1 MGRRKRVNWK
11 RIRWGSLTRWLKR
24 HRSAIKRKYGD
35 PFITHKGK
43 IVEINDRVLRKL
55 AKDEK
60 FLKKL
65 AGSHWKKVLRKIKF
79 KLNVL
84 RG

>member
-1 MGRRKRVNWK
+1 MARRKIKWK

-24 HRSAIKRKYGD
+24 HRKEIARKYGD
-35 PFITHKGK
+35 PFITKRGK

-65 AGSHWKKVLRKIKF
+65 AGPHWKKILRKIQF

>member
-1 MGRRKRVNWK
+1 MARRKRVNWK
-11 RIRWGSLTRWLKR
+11 RIKWGSLTRWLKR
-24 HRSAIKRKYGD
+24 HRSQIKRKYGD
-35 PFITHKGK
+35 PFTKTG
-43 IVEINDRVLRKL
+43 EINDRVLRKL
-55 AKDEK
+55 AKDQA

-65 AGSHWKKVLRKIKF
+65 AGSHWKKILKKIRF